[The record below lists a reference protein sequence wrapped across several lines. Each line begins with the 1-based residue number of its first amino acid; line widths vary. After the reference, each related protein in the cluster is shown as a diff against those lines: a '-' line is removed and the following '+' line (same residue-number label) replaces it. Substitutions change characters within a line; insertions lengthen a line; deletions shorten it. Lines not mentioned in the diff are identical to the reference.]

1 MASTGT
7 AQAQI
12 LDVHGA
18 FVRTSTEA
26 AQGENAT
33 VHVKA
38 PEGSITQQLS
48 RLEQIVE
55 YLKVLY
61 R

>member
-1 MASTGT
+1 M
-7 AQAQI
+7 
-12 LDVHGA
+12 
-18 FVRTSTEA
+18 STEA
-26 AQGENAT
+26 AQSKFSLSGPFLIQPRTET
-33 VHVKA
+33 VGRPVTTTTEDISREALHM
-38 PEGSITQQLS
+38 QLT